1 MRGMSF
7 QLMLLIYYLQCFKSY
22 CLLII
27 LLFVCSFEGE
37 MSEKDKSSITM
48 HDVDAGALQLLVDF
62 AYTGEILI
70 SEDNVQVR
78 KFAI

>member
-1 MRGMSF
+1 MF
-7 QLMLLIYYLQCFKSY
+7 F
-22 CLLII
+22 
-27 LLFVCSFEGE
+27 SFEGE

-70 SEDNVQVR
+70 SEDNVQVT
-78 KFAI
+78 KFSI